1 MLITNFDQTSL
12 KLVQH
17 GNTKPAKKF
26 SSNVT
31 IVDASTCAIA
41 ISGEF
46 LQIQLIYRGKTT
58 QSLPRYHFPAGFLL
72 RVNEKNFSNCRETVK
87 FLNEIIV
94 PYIKN
99 ILESKGPRQITLAM
113 MDVFAGKITSDFKK
127 VIQGTNISVTV
138 VPVNMTRFYR
148 PLDLTVNGSAKRVI
162 VKKFNGC

>member
-1 MLITNFDQTSL
+1 M
-12 KLVQH
+12 
-17 GNTKPAKKF
+17 
-26 SSNVT
+26 
-31 IVDASTCAIA
+31 
-41 ISGEF
+41 
-46 LQIQLIYRGKTT
+46 
-58 QSLPRYHFPAGFLL
+58 
-72 RVNEKNFSNCRETVK
+72 NEKNFSNCRESVK